1 MKKPYKYQLPKGFKI
16 SDSGIEGQGLF
27 STHNRTKDKIIG
39 EDEYPTHIHDKR
51 FIDAFSRT
59 ALGTFINHSD
69 DPNCELVLVDDA
81 YFLKTLKKISVGDEI
96 TIKYGKLGIAHSFY
110 EMSPEQKKHHTERME
125 KARLDVINSA
135 NVWVMAEDKEKV
147 RNLAEDIL
155 NGAVVLN
162 TFDSNIRLVLK
173 WLEINGRGL
182 QKDGATKWLERHN

>member
-1 MKKPYKYQLPKGFKI
+1 
-16 SDSGIEGQGLF
+16 
-27 STHNRTKDKIIG
+27 
-39 EDEYPTHIHDKR
+39 
-51 FIDAFSRT
+51 
-59 ALGTFINHSD
+59 
-69 DPNCELVLVDDA
+69 
-81 YFLKTLKKISVGDEI
+81 
-96 TIKYGKLGIAHSFY
+96 
-110 EMSPEQKKHHTERME
+110 ME